1 MLAPG
6 TGDCCR
12 VGFAVSRKVG
22 GAVVRNRVK
31 RWLREATRALA
42 AEFPA
47 AADAVIIAQPAA
59 ADSDLRALQHEL
71 GSLLSRYPR

>member
-1 MLAPG
+1 MVAPG
-6 TGDCCR
+6 TAERCR

-47 AADAVIIAQPAA
+47 TADVVIIAQPAA
-59 ADSDLRALQHEL
+59 ADSDFHALQHEL